1 MTGYFNVF
9 TDIKIG
15 GKLHVP
21 CVSYAVTPNNVA
33 TIEKLV
39 KEGKAEIT
47 EKMPVFQSGKKLLS
61 GKKEKAKR
69 SYIEAKASIKEKV
82 ETKEKK
88 EEKEEK
94 EKVETKEKSEF

>member
-33 TIEKLV
+33 TIEKLA

-69 SYIEAKASIKEKV
+69 SSIEVKASIKEKV

-88 EEKEEK
+88 EEK
-94 EKVETKEKSEF
+94 VETKEKKEEKPEF

>member
-21 CVSYAVTPNNVA
+21 CVSYAVTPNNEA

-39 KEGKAEIT
+39 KEGKAENT
-47 EKMPVFQSGKKLLS
+47 EKMSVFQSGKKLLS

-69 SYIEAKASIKEKV
+69 SSIEAKASIKEKV

-94 EKVETKEKSEF
+94 KEEKPEF

>member
-21 CVSYAVTPNNVA
+21 CVSYSITPNNEA
-33 TIEKLV
+33 TIEKLA
-39 KEGKAEIT
+39 KEGKVEIT

-61 GKKEKAKR
+61 GKKEKEKR
-69 SYIEAKASIKEKV
+69 SFIEAKASIKEKV
-82 ETKEKK
+82 EAKEKK
-88 EEKEEK
+88 EEKEEIK
-94 EKVETKEKSEF
+94 EKKNEKPEF

>member
-21 CVSYAVTPNNVA
+21 CVSYSITPNNEA
-33 TIEKLV
+33 TIDKLA

-61 GKKEKAKR
+61 GKKEKEKR
-69 SYIEAKASIKEKV
+69 SSIEAKASIKEKV
-82 ETKEKK
+82 EAKEKK
-88 EEKEEK
+88 EEKEEIK
-94 EKVETKEKSEF
+94 EKKNEKPEF

>member
-21 CVSYAVTPNNVA
+21 CVSYAVTPNNEA
-33 TIEKLV
+33 TIEKLA

-47 EKMPVFQSGKKLLS
+47 EKMTVFQSGKKLLS

-69 SYIEAKASIKEKV
+69 SSIEAKASIQEKV
-82 ETKEKK
+82 EIGRASCRER
-88 EEKEEK
+88 
-94 EKVETKEKSEF
+94 V